1 MQHNSYFIT
10 KKKKTLQIECEYVFQ
25 FISAENT
32 FGIKSQFIQNAQNKT
47 FKAQREH
54 KLFAIKLQEIYGK
67 AAVEKHTKGER
78 GKRKK
83 STGKTCNFNAAFA
96 QAFHT

>member
-1 MQHNSYFIT
+1 M
-10 KKKKTLQIECEYVFQ
+10 QIECEFQ

-32 FGIKSQFIQNAQNKT
+32 FGIKSQFIQNAQHKT

-67 AAVEKHTKGER
+67 AAVAKKTQKK
-78 GKRKK
+78 KRKNK
-83 STGKTCNFNAAFA
+83 EEKINRENLQF
-96 QAFHT
+96 

>member
-1 MQHNSYFIT
+1 M
-10 KKKKTLQIECEYVFQ
+10 QIECEFQ

-32 FGIKSQFIQNAQNKT
+32 FGLKSQFIQNAQHKT

-67 AAVEKHTKGER
+67 AAVAKK
-78 GKRKK
+78 KRKK
-83 STGKTCNFNAAFA
+83 RKTKSRGKNQQGKLAILMQLSHRQFTRKNNNNL
-96 QAFHT
+96 QQ